1 MGGSCCQQGQVQ
13 LCTWPF
19 TSSLVFPSQ
28 LTLCPSHTG
37 STYTRHLS
45 PSLLPPL
52 HMFPTWSPS
61 LISTW
66 DLSLSLSSTQTRH
79 YTRHLCRHYLA
90 LFSQPLWEL
99 NTTMTISEMKEQ
111 GFRKRSDLC
120 RTTKL
125 RRGPGRIHA
134 QVSPTGRYID
144 RMSRLVEQITACA
157 RPCSSTCFWCGG
169 ETSHQMEN
177 VHKCKGHGLWPDAH
191 LPLH

>member
-1 MGGSCCQQGQVQ
+1 
-13 LCTWPF
+13 
-19 TSSLVFPSQ
+19 
-28 LTLCPSHTG
+28 
-37 STYTRHLS
+37 
-45 PSLLPPL
+45 
-52 HMFPTWSPS
+52 
-61 LISTW
+61 
-66 DLSLSLSSTQTRH
+66 
-79 YTRHLCRHYLA
+79 
-90 LFSQPLWEL
+90 
-99 NTTMTISEMKEQ
+99 MTISEMKEQ

-144 RMSRLVEQITACA
+144 GMSRLVEQITACA